1 MVREVLPVVR
11 RAAVLAGVCATD
23 PFRDIPLFL
32 RELRDM
38 GVVGIQV
45 RVPLARSPV
54 HALTPCTQNFPT
66 WALYTPHG
74 AVLIVRTAWA

>member
-45 RVPLARSPV
+45 RVPLPPFPFC
-54 HALTPCTQNFPT
+54 ALTP
-66 WALYTPHG
+66 
-74 AVLIVRTAWA
+74 RT